1 MACVPAHRRGRTV
14 TSILRVGTKGNTV
27 CSDPAGLALLMAS
40 VPCVPKSAAS
50 CLDSRSLTPSH
61 CQGPR
66 PYSGSLPEGGACSPK
81 WAGLGRAHL
90 VLFLHKGSALHPLQ
104 GPVEAGALSLRLAG
118 NSQLLASVGKEG
130 GSSSCSREVVSES
143 ETRSKCVGSHDAS
156 SGLGLRN
163 GEI

>member
-27 CSDPAGLALLMAS
+27 CSDPAGLALLMVS

-66 PYSGSLPEGGACSPK
+66 PYSGSSPEGGACSPK
-81 WAGLGRAHL
+81 WAGLGRARL

-104 GPVEAGALSLRLAG
+104 VKRQEPCRGRS
-118 NSQLLASVGKEG
+118 
-130 GSSSCSREVVSES
+130 SES
-143 ETRSKCVGSHDAS
+143 PPGWELSAPGICEEGRREFSMLSGSCF
-156 SGLGLRN
+156 
-163 GEI
+163 